1 MDLHKDK
8 DTPSRP
14 SAQQTVP
21 STISQ
26 APKCL
31 YQLLVAKLLTLH
43 DQGAMLA
50 ATANQVTKGRL
61 KKIYKVFSTAPHG
74 RLASALLH
82 CRVIL
87 RGAGQVLSSL
97 SSEYIWSERA
107 KRTVPRHPR
116 STPLGFSPNHQATP
130 KTLSIVSPSSLWTD
144 TLSKQTV
151 QFVGLYIRSLK
162 QVSDVSHERK
172 TVSRV
177 ENAMDLFGHDSRKH
191 PMLRHKKSRWV
202 SRHSSVS
209 ASGKHVGK
217 APTCFTNM

>member
-1 MDLHKDK
+1 M
-8 DTPSRP
+8 
-14 SAQQTVP
+14 
-21 STISQ
+21 
-26 APKCL
+26 
-31 YQLLVAKLLTLH
+31 
-43 DQGAMLA
+43 
-50 ATANQVTKGRL
+50 
-61 KKIYKVFSTAPHG
+61 
-74 RLASALLH
+74 
-82 CRVIL
+82 
-87 RGAGQVLSSL
+87 LSSL

-191 PMLRHKKSRWV
+191 PMLRHKKSRWGLTAFK
-202 SRHSSVS
+202 RKCKWKARWESSHLLYE
-209 ASGKHVGK
+209 HV
-217 APTCFTNM
+217 AITEPRVV